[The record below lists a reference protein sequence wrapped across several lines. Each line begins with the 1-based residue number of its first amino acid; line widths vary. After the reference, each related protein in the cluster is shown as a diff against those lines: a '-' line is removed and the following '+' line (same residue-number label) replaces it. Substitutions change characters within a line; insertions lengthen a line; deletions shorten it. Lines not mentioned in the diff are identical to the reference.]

1 MKKEN
6 QEMWYPGGYKM
17 GKFQEYRSTT
27 ENQLIVTKGG
37 RCRGRDKLGVA
48 INRY

>member
-17 GKFQEYRSTT
+17 GKFQEYRSTR
-27 ENQLIVTKGG
+27 ENDLIITKGG
-37 RCRGRDKLGVA
+37 RYRER
-48 INRY
+48 N